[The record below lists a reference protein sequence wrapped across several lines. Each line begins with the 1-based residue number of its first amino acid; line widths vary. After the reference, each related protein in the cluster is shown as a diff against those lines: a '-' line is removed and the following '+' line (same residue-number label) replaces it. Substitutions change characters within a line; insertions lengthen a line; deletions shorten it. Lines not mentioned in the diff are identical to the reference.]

1 MADNYCKKLMLL
13 FILFFEIGINSLC
26 FADEAKDYFMKGYAY
41 ININQ
46 PDEAIDLLSKAIALS
61 PAYAAAYRERGFAY
75 YLKSM
80 HLKAIIDFRRAIE
93 LNSQDALAWNNLGL
107 AYHAMRL
114 VTLSKQAISN
124 AIDLSGDY
132 AQAHLNLAHIYW
144 LEGETDVFSNEILAK
159 IRYHL
164 KEYVRLAPDAKA
176 NKEVQKKIRWVDERI
191 ESGNVIIT
199 PKEEK
204 DANFSQK
211 NMSHTK
217 KWVHDKLPEDLL
229 EQEHITLGVMFLR
242 GEFLKP
248 AIDEFEKVVA
258 LNHKN
263 ANAYMI
269 LGAIHLKMG
278 NHDEAISNYAAALAI
293 DPRSEDGNFGLGK
306 AYLYNDNILKAKQ
319 QIQILKQ
326 KNSLLGLTLEE
337 EIQAAKKG
345 KKKEE

>member
-1 MADNYCKKLMLL
+1 MADDYCKNIILL
-13 FILFFEIGINSLC
+13 FILFFVIGINSLC
-26 FADEAKDYFMKGYAY
+26 LADEAKDYFMKGYAY

-46 PDEAIDLLSKAIALS
+46 PEEAIELFSKAIALS
-61 PAYAAAYRERGFAY
+61 PAYSAAYRERGFAY

-80 HLKAIIDFRRAIE
+80 HIKAIIDFRKAIE

-124 AIDLSGDY
+124 AIDLSDDY

-164 KEYVRLAPDAKA
+164 KEYVRLAPEAKA

-191 ESGNVIIT
+191 ESGNVIVAA
-199 PKEEK
+199 ENEK
-204 DANFSQK
+204 NANLSPK

-217 KWVHDKLPEDLL
+217 KWVHDKLSEDLL
-229 EQEHITLGVMFLR
+229 EKEHITLGVMFLR

-258 LNHKN
+258 INRKN

-278 NHDEAISNYAAALAI
+278 NPDEAISNYAAALAI

-306 AYLYNDNILKAKQ
+306 AYLYSDNILKAKQ
-319 QIQILKQ
+319 QIEILKQ
-326 KNSLLGLTLEE
+326 RSSILGITLEE
-337 EIQAAKKG
+337 EIKAANAKKG
-345 KKKEE
+345 K